1 MAPIIRTPHCYDD
14 CAFLLSQA
22 RDAEKG
28 KPIANNTRI
37 LPRTNASGNSDMA
50 IRLHATDVLTF
61 HTDGTITLDSG
72 GWRTVTTKDRINRF
86 LPGTLNVWSDRG
98 TWKLYVGHGED
109 RTAVEFFD
117 GMRITPEGE
126 VLNGIPQEEMDA
138 YHAEKTRVER
148 AVKGYIDGFL
158 DALRSEEGL
167 PLPSGG
173 DCWYCSLVTEDG
185 HAMGDIGGGDH
196 DHLWDH
202 IRESY
207 YVPSL
212 LYNAI
217 VEERYGNPQVVFTI
231 RYVVFD
237 GETPIKLRERAD
249 RASTRRTLRKY
260 LLKRLLPE
268 PPSQVPHDDPSG
280 PRTATVH
287 LTPAARGL
295 R

>member
-1 MAPIIRTPHCYDD
+1 MRDPHCYED
-14 CAFLLSQA
+14 CAALLNTA
-22 RDAEKG
+22 RDITRG

-37 LPRTNASGNSDMA
+37 FPRTNASGNSDMA
-50 IRLHATDVLTF
+50 IRLHNTDVLTF
-61 HTDGTITLDSG
+61 HTDGTMTLDSG
-72 GWRTVTTKDRINRF
+72 GWRTVTTKERLNRY
-86 LPGTLNVWSDRG
+86 LPTGLNVWSDRG
-98 TWKLYVGHGED
+98 TWKLYSGDYPD
-109 RTAVEFFD
+109 RRVAAEFFD

-138 YHAEKTRVER
+138 YHAEKARVER
-148 AVKGYIDGFL
+148 EVKGYIDGFL

-173 DCWYCSLVTEDG
+173 DCWYCALVTEDG
-185 HAMGDIGGGDH
+185 QAMGDIGADPT
-196 DHLWDH
+196 HLWDH

-217 VEERYGNPQVVFTI
+217 VEERYGNPKVVFTI

-237 GETPIKLRERAD
+237 GDTPIKLRERAD

-280 PRTATVH
+280 PRTAMVS